1 MNSNLLRRIKHL
13 QRWESGTIRLL
24 GVIEVLLA
32 GALGF
37 TGAYALL
44 VGEDAGLYLYICPII
59 GILGLFQ
66 LLFFA
71 SKNKLTPALGVLLI
85 AEMWAISFIV
95 AAIPFMIYGF
105 SPVDAFFEAISGY
118 TTTGATIVP
127 DLDVLP
133 SSLLLWRGVIQW
145 AGGLTVLISF
155 SFLLPMIGMGGA
167 GLNSNEFAGSDND
180 DYSIKISAASLNFI
194 RVYALLTV
202 MEFVCLLVCNVAPFD
217 SVCISFSNV
226 PTGGLLP
233 RNDSM
238 ASYGMTAQ
246 AVTLVFM
253 ILGSAN
259 FYMMFR
265 LFFKKDLALLKSR
278 ETRIMIEW
286 FLACALLVFAC
297 YMIEDS
303 GLYNRDN
310 IGETAW
316 VSLYSVISSGTGTGF
331 GIQDFVYPQFI
342 FLVLMIVEFMGG
354 ASGSTAGGIKIH
366 RMMALKSYVMSNINR
381 VMHPNAVFSIKA
393 DGRNLGEEAV
403 NSALST
409 IFLFLMGIF
418 ISLAILMLI
427 EPDIGQFTP
436 DGVDELQ
443 TYFGVILAAIAN
455 AGIGPMPSYDVLN
468 VGSKLLMCFLM
479 WLGRMEFV
487 LVLILF
493 TKGFWSDV
501 RLSVGQFRSSQSKNV
516 LTEKF
521 NRKR

>member
-1 MNSNLLRRIKHL
+1 
-13 QRWESGTIRLL
+13 
-24 GVIEVLLA
+24 
-32 GALGF
+32 
-37 TGAYALL
+37 
-44 VGEDAGLYLYICPII
+44 
-59 GILGLFQ
+59 
-66 LLFFA
+66 
-71 SKNKLTPALGVLLI
+71 
-85 AEMWAISFIV
+85 IS
-95 AAIPFMIYGF
+95 
-105 SPVDAFFEAISGY
+105 S
-118 TTTGATIVP
+118 
-127 DLDVLP
+127 
-133 SSLLLWRGVIQW
+133 
-145 AGGLTVLISF
+145 
-155 SFLLPMIGMGGA
+155 
-167 GLNSNEFAGSDND
+167 
-180 DYSIKISAASLNFI
+180 ASLNFI

-202 MEFVCLLVCNVAPFD
+202 TEIICLMVCDVALFD

-238 ASYGMTAQ
+238 ASYGMAAQ

-265 LFFKKDLALLKSR
+265 LFFKRDLALLKSR

-286 FLACALLVFAC
+286 FLACAFLVFAC
-297 YMIEDS
+297 YMIENTGD
-303 GLYNRDN
+303 YNQSN

-331 GIQDFVYPQFI
+331 AIQSFVYPQFI
-342 FLVLMIVEFMGG
+342 FLVLMVVEFMGG
-354 ASGSTAGGIKIH
+354 ASGSTAGGIKIY

-381 VMHPNAVFSIKA
+381 VMHPNAVISIKA
-393 DGRNLGEEAV
+393 DGRNWGEEAV

-409 IFLFLMGIF
+409 IFFFLMGIF

-427 EPDIGQFTP
+427 EPNVGQYTP

-443 TYFGVILAAIAN
+443 TYFGIILAAIAN
-455 AGIGPMPSYDVLN
+455 AGIGPMESYDVLN

-479 WLGRMEFV
+479 WLGRMEFI

-501 RLSVGQFRSSQSKNV
+501 RLSVGQFRSSRTS
-516 LTEKF
+516 LSDRF
-521 NRKR
+521 DRKR

>member
-13 QRWESGTIRLL
+13 QRWESGTVRLL
-24 GVIEVLLA
+24 GVIELLLA
-32 GALGF
+32 CALAF
-37 TGAYALL
+37 TGTYALM
-44 VGEDAGLYLYICPII
+44 VGEDAGLFGYLCPVI
-59 GILGLFQ
+59 GLLGVFQ
-66 LLFFA
+66 LLFFS
-71 SKNKLTPALGVLLI
+71 SKNKITPALGVLLI

-127 DLDVLP
+127 DLDQLP
-133 SSLLLWRGVIQW
+133 SCLLLWRGVIQW

-180 DYSIKISAASLNFI
+180 DYSMKISSASLNFI

-202 MEFVCLLVCNVAPFD
+202 MEILCLLACNVAVFD

-238 ASYGMTAQ
+238 AGYGMTAQ

-265 LFFKKDLALLKSR
+265 LFFRRDLALFRSR
-278 ETRIMIEW
+278 ETRIMLEW
-286 FLACALLVFAC
+286 FLACTLLVFAC
-297 YMIEDS
+297 YLIENTGD
-303 GLYNRDN
+303 YTRDN
-310 IGETAW
+310 VGETFW

-331 GIQDFVYPQFI
+331 AILPTFVYPQFI
-342 FLVLMIVEFMGG
+342 FLILMIVEFMGG
-354 ASGSTAGGIKIH
+354 ASGSTAGGIKIY

-381 VMHPNAVFSIKA
+381 VMHPNAVISIKA
-393 DGRNLGEEAV
+393 DGRNWGEEAV

-409 IFLFLMGIF
+409 IFLFLIGMF
-418 ISLAILMLI
+418 VSLALLMLL
-427 EPDIGQFTP
+427 EPDVGNYTDAGI
-436 DGVDELQ
+436 DELQ
-443 TYFGVILAAIAN
+443 TYFGIILAAIAN
-455 AGIGPMPSYDVLN
+455 AGIGPLSSYDVLS
-468 VGSKLLMCFLM
+468 VGSKILMCFLM

-493 TKGFWSDV
+493 TKGFWTDV
-501 RLSVGQFRSSQSKNV
+501 RLSVGQYRTSKSNVISS
-516 LTEKF
+516 KF
-521 NRKR
+521 SRKK